1 MQLSHAEE
9 HKSQVSMQSKINESM
24 KMKLLDD
31 AEKKYNEKIRKLEKE
46 LEDLGRENDAQ
57 IQEINTKSEENLI

>member
-9 HKSQVSMQSKINESM
+9 HKQQVSMQSKVQESM

-46 LEDLGRENDAQ
+46 LEDLGREND
-57 IQEINTKSEENLI
+57 L